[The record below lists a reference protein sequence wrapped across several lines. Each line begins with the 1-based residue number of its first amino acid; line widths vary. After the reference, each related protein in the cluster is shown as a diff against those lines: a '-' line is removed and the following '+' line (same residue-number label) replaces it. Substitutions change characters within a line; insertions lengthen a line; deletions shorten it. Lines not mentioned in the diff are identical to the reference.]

1 MVTLSLPGTANW
13 CCAMASCDHGVSQTP
28 SFSQSHR
35 IWSRFGGSWASNE
48 VDGNVKAVDV
58 SPLAGGQLKFA
69 DGGVF
74 CAGGGGGGT
83 SMSGSADHQHPRAP
97 LPDAPKRSRRSN
109 DKRRT
114 ACAR

>member
-35 IWSRFGGSWASNE
+35 IWSRLRGSWASNE
-48 VDGNVKAVDV
+48 GDVNVKTVDV
-58 SPLAGGQLKFA
+58 PPLAGVQLKFA

-74 CAGGGGGGT
+74 AGGGGGGGGGKVT
-83 SMSGSADHQHPRAP
+83 LPLTMRDWSPAWSPAAP
-97 LPDAPKRSRRSN
+97 SV
-109 DKRRT
+109 
-114 ACAR
+114 